1 MLCIYISVAILA
13 QAIWTQAH
21 AKAVICQLHKN
32 ICSSTVMGHVQ
43 SQGTCVATC
52 VTLCVPLITMPKTK
66 KKKLGRADEP
76 YQTWIVTDV
85 VAGPW
90 QDPLSELQRTA
101 SQLQHVNVLVHD
113 EFVNVFRLQPVLESH
128 GPFDLVV
135 SFGSWSNVLTD
146 EICLGVT
153 ESSPVPGKEG
163 REKIQSTQKRIFNY
177 PIIIKIIIY
186 IQ

>member
-1 MLCIYISVAILA
+1 MLA
-13 QAIWTQAH
+13 QAIWTQAD
-21 AKAVICQLHKN
+21 AKAVICQLCKHS
-32 ICSSTVMGHVQ
+32 CSSTVMGHVQ
-43 SQGTCVATC
+43 SSGTCVASC
-52 VTLCVPLITMPKTK
+52 VTLCVPQITMPKT

-113 EFVNVFRLQPVLESH
+113 GFVNVFRLQPVLESH

-135 SFGSWSNVLTD
+135 SFGSWPNVLTN
-146 EICLGVT
+146 EICLSVT
-153 ESSPVPGKEG
+153 ETSPLPGKE
-163 REKIQSTQKRIFNY
+163 RRTKIQSTQKRIFNY
-177 PIIIKIIIY
+177 PTINKIIIY
-186 IQ
+186 I

>member
-13 QAIWTQAH
+13 QAFWTQTH
-21 AKAVICQLHKN
+21 TKAVICQLCNHS
-32 ICSSTVMGHVQ
+32 CSSTVMGHVQ
-43 SQGTCVATC
+43 STGTCVTSCA
-52 VTLCVPLITMPKTK
+52 TLCVPQIMKPKTK
-66 KKKLGRADEP
+66 KKKLGQADEP
-76 YQTWIVTDV
+76 CQTWIITDV

-135 SFGSWSNVLTD
+135 SFGSWPNVLTN
-146 EICLGVT
+146 EICLSVT
-153 ESSPVPGKEG
+153 ETSPLPGQE
-163 REKIQSTQKRIFNY
+163 RRTKIQSTQKRIFNY
-177 PIIIKIIIY
+177 PTINKIIIY
-186 IQ
+186 I